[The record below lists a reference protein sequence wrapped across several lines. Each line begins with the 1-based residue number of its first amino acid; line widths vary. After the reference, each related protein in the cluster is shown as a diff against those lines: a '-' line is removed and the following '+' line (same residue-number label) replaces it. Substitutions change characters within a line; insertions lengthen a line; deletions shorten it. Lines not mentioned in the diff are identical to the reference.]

1 MSFSA
6 SFPRTKN
13 FNSRACSGL
22 RIFKKT
28 APLLASKAEREVANR
43 EMQEE
48 QTGRREKERAEDGDR
63 HRNRDRELCTGVGV
77 GD

>member
-1 MSFSA
+1 
-6 SFPRTKN
+6 
-13 FNSRACSGL
+13 L

-48 QTGRREKERAEDGDR
+48 QTGRREKERAEDGIGT
-63 HRNRDRELCTGVGV
+63 EIGTGSSALG
-77 GD
+77 